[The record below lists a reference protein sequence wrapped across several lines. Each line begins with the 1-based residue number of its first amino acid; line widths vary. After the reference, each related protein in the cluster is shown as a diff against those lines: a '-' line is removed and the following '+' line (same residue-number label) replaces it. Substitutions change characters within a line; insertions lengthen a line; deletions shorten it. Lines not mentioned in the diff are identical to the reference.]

1 MQFSGSINMSICRV
15 FKSQSN
21 LSPINYY
28 INYVNNCV
36 GSITQSLTME
46 AALPA
51 FGWRRT
57 MWSQAQSEVYKM
69 PDILLGESQIEKKHS
84 VQDIAASDRS
94 VRLPH

>member
-1 MQFSGSINMSICRV
+1 
-15 FKSQSN
+15 
-21 LSPINYY
+21 
-28 INYVNNCV
+28 
-36 GSITQSLTME
+36 ME

-69 PDILLGESQIEKKHS
+69 PDILLGESQIEKKRS